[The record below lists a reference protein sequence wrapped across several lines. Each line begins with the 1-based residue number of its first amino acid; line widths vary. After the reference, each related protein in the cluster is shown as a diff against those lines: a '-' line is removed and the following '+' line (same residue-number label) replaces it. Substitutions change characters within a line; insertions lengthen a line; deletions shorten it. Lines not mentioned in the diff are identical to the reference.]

1 MIKDNNKNTI
11 QEIVASVV
19 IPVYNE
25 EKYIEK
31 CILSILNQDFDKNKI
46 EVIFIDGNSE
56 DKTKDIILSY
66 RKKFPFI
73 YLLDNPKRKIQFGSN
88 IGIRASNG
96 KYIIR
101 MDAHSEY
108 ATDYISKNIEYLEKT
123 GADNVGGPMIAK
135 GKTPVQKV
143 IAAAYHSKFALGGG
157 KFHDENYEGYAD
169 TVYLGAFKRETL
181 FALNL
186 YDENIQCTDDDD
198 LNYRIIENSGKIY
211 ISPKIKS
218 VYYPRS
224 NYKDL
229 FKQYFNYGLWKV
241 AVIKKHKKPARIS
254 HLVPISFVLFLV
266 IGFILSIFS
275 KPSFYLFIFVLSLY
289 VVLDIY
295 FSFSN
300 KYTHTFKDKLRL
312 VLIHFILHISYG
324 IGFLT
329 GIFKFLGY
337 NPK

>member
-1 MIKDNNKNTI
+1 MLEDNTQNTI
-11 QEIVASVV
+11 PKEITVSII

-31 CILSILNQDFDKNKI
+31 CILSILDQNFDKDEM
-46 EVIFIDGNSE
+46 EVLFIDGNSK
-56 DKTKDIILSY
+56 DKTKEIILSY
-66 RKKFPFI
+66 CKKFPFI
-73 YLLDNPKRKIQFGSN
+73 KILDNPKQKIQFGSN
-88 IGIRASNG
+88 IGIRASKG

-108 ATDYISKNIEYLEKT
+108 AHNYISKNIEYLEKT

-135 GKTPVQKV
+135 GKIPVQKA

-157 KFHDENYEGYAD
+157 KFHDESYEGYAD

-181 FALNL
+181 FAIDL

-198 LNYRIIENSGKIY
+198 LNYRIIENGGKIY
-211 ISPKIKS
+211 ITPKIKS
-218 VYYPRS
+218 IYYPRS

-229 FKQYFNYGLWKV
+229 SKQYFNYGLWKV

-254 HLVPISFVLFLV
+254 HLVPITFVLFLL
-266 IGFILSIFS
+266 IGTILSIFLR
-275 KPSFYLFIFVLSLY
+275 PFCYLFISVLSLY
-289 VVLDIY
+289 LILNIY

-300 KYTHTFKDKLRL
+300 KHVHTFLNKLRL
-312 VLIHFILHISYG
+312 MLIHPILHISYG
-324 IGFLT
+324 IGFLV
-329 GIFKFLGY
+329 GIFKFSGY
-337 NPK
+337 K